1 MLYYALRRRGHLD
14 VTYVPDWRNLAATA
28 QPLLRPG
35 DLVVVL
41 GAGSIH
47 EVGETLVR
55 ALSGGQAAFS
65 MQ

>member
-1 MLYYALRRRGHLD
+1 
-14 VTYVPDWRNLAATA
+14 VPECSGLVPAV

-47 EVGETLVR
+47 EVADSLVR
-55 ALSGGQAAFS
+55 ALSGSQSAFT